1 MGEETPEM
9 IFQGWWISTL
19 GNTDGKGYSKQ
30 ENYMCRKAEAI
41 SLEGYNKHNSCHM
54 GARYSSKHISC
65 IISLNG
71 HDSPL
76 RSMLSL

>member
-41 SLEGYNKHNSCHM
+41 SLEGYNKHNSCH
-54 GARYSSKHISC
+54 GC
-65 IISLNG
+65 
-71 HDSPL
+71 
-76 RSMLSL
+76 